1 MLCWYHILCLFP
13 AFIIAS
19 LYGVIEFL
27 NISSL
32 ADDCGNLNSI
42 DFGSCLIMDGE
53 WLDFVLT

>member
-1 MLCWYHILCLFP
+1 MVVSCLISWWYFVLFP
-13 AFIIAS
+13 ACISAS

-42 DFGSCLIMDGE
+42 DFGSCLIMDVE
-53 WLDFVLT
+53 